1 MSDPHIYSLLRTPD
15 NIIALIMK
23 LSKVN
28 QNSGPQSVNA

>member
-15 NIIALIMK
+15 NIALIMK